1 MYDHRQYTYPDITGF
16 VSVPGHLNDDEL
28 MGSHSSPLYRTGLAK
43 QSKLFLVFLSQ
54 VSHGLSR
61 MSMRAELERLHKTG
75 NFWISKSLY
84 QMILASAGENKK

>member
-1 MYDHRQYTYPDITGF
+1 
-16 VSVPGHLNDDEL
+16 

-43 QSKLFLVFLSQ
+43 RLKLFLVFLSQ
-54 VSHGLSR
+54 VSHGLSC